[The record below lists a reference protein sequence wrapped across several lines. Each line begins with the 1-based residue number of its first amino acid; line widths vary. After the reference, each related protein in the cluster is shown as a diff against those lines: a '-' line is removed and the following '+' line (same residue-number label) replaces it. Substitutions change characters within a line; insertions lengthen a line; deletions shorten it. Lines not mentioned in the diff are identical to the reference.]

1 MEERYR
7 SVLYTLAISNN
18 MISAQR
24 AAGICT
30 AVSVAHIQVSEAM
43 AYSLHCAFSIVAL
56 SFLIYLF
63 SILKANMMS
72 AKNSSKVGFWIS
84 FVLYLFLGFF
94 LWSLPRL
101 GSLGLSLVSAYQITS
116 PLNSST

>member
-43 AYSLHCAFSIVAL
+43 AYSLHCAFSAVVL
-56 SFLIYLF
+56 FHFLFIYF
-63 SILKANMMS
+63 
-72 AKNSSKVGFWIS
+72 
-84 FVLYLFLGFF
+84 
-94 LWSLPRL
+94 
-101 GSLGLSLVSAYQITS
+101 Q
-116 PLNSST
+116 

>member
-30 AVSVAHIQVSEAM
+30 AVSMADVQVSEAM
-43 AYSLHCAFSIVAL
+43 AYLLHCAFFVVVLSL
-56 SFLIYLF
+56 SFFFSFLF
-63 SILKANMMS
+63 
-72 AKNSSKVGFWIS
+72 
-84 FVLYLFLGFF
+84 FF
-94 LWSLPRL
+94 F
-101 GSLGLSLVSAYQITS
+101 
-116 PLNSST
+116 